1 MAISILLSSNSEG
14 TDVIKAALYL
24 TAIRFQGE
32 KKVLK
37 MDWRQFIELKF
48 QLNTVLIFAD

>member
-14 TDVIKAALYL
+14 TDVIKPALYL
-24 TAIRFQGE
+24 MAIRFQGE

-48 QLNTVLIFAD
+48 QLNIVLIFAD